1 MSSYSRFAD
10 SNCRIGHNCVISE
23 TVTLG
28 RDVRIGNNAILDGDI
43 IIGDRTRID
52 DGCTLR
58 GKIRIGSGN
67 WICPYGVIGTGP
79 QHILHPHSDGVV
91 RICDNNVIREFATI
105 HRPTQSDET
114 LIGSG
119 CYIMAYPHIAHDCII
134 QDKAILT
141 TRVTLGGHVT
151 IEKYANIGQGT
162 QIHPYC
168 MVGQYCMIGQ
178 GSSITKD
185 VPPFALMNRQVFTKI
200 NRIGL
205 ERNGV
210 SASDISGIHQQYQRH
225 GLDASDNS
233 AWYGIMIS
241 EFVKR
246 STRSC
251 YVPQFAVTKG

>member
-1 MSSYSRFAD
+1 MSSYSNSTH
-10 SNCRIGHNCVISE
+10 SNCHIGNNCVIGE
-23 TVTLG
+23 DVVLG
-28 RDVRIGNNAILDGDI
+28 RGVRIGNNATLDGDI
-43 IIGDRTRID
+43 IIGDRTHID

-67 WICPYGVIGTGP
+67 WIYPYGVIGTGP

-91 RICDNNVIREFATI
+91 RIGDGNIIREFATI
-105 HRPTQSDET
+105 HRPTKSDET
-114 LIGSG
+114 LIGSK
-119 CYIMAYPHIAHDCII
+119 CYIMAYPHIAHDCVI
-134 QDKAILT
+134 QDNAILT

-168 MVGQYCMIGQ
+168 TVGPYCMIGQ

-210 SASDISGIHQQYQRH
+210 SASDISGIHRQYEHH
-225 GLDASDNS
+225 GLDASGS
-233 AWYGIMIS
+233 PTWYGVIIS
-241 EFVKR
+241 EFVKK

>member
-1 MSSYSRFAD
+1 MSSD
-10 SNCRIGHNCVISE
+10 SSLTNPNCSIGHNCVISE
-23 TVTLG
+23 GVVLG
-28 RDVRIGNNAILDGDI
+28 RGVRIGNNVILEGDI

-52 DGCTLR
+52 HGCVLR

-67 WICPYGVIGTGP
+67 WIYPYTVIGAGP
-79 QHILHPHSDGVV
+79 QHILSPISDGVV
-91 RICDNNVIREFATI
+91 RICDDNIIREFTTI
-105 HRPTQSDET
+105 HLPVQPGET
-114 LIGSG
+114 MIGSG
-119 CYIMAYPHIAHDCII
+119 CYIMVYSHIGHNCVV

-141 TRVTLGGHVT
+141 IRTTLGGHVT
-151 IEKYANIGQGT
+151 IGKYANIGQGT
-162 QIHPYC
+162 QIHQCC
-168 MVGQYCMIGQ
+168 MVGPYCMIGQ

-225 GLDASDNS
+225 GIDASGNS
-233 AWYGIMIS
+233 TWYGTMIS
-241 EFVKR
+241 EFVKK

-251 YVPQFAVTKG
+251 YIPQFAAAKG